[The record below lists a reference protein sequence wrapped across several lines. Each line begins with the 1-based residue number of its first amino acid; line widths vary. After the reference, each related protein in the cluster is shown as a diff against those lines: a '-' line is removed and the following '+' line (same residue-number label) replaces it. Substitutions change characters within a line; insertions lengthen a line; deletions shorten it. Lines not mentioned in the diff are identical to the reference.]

1 MCNLWHNWTV
11 LTGLPWEGHEEM
23 EVETERRDKGQR
35 RKKTKG
41 RLKVKEDDESIKES
55 IETREEINQARHKM
69 AVTLLLGDNRSSLS
83 FQKCVCMLA
92 RFQFL

>member
-41 RLKVKEDDESIKES
+41 RLKVKEDDESIKGS
-55 IETREEINQARHKM
+55 IGTGDKSGETQNGSNTFVVR
-69 AVTLLLGDNRSSLS
+69 
-83 FQKCVCMLA
+83 
-92 RFQFL
+92 